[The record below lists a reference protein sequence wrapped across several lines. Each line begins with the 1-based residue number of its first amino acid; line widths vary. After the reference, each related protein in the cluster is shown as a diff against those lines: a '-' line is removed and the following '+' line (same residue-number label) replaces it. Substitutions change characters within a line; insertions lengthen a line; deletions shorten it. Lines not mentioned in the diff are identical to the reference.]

1 MTNLERIQKMD
12 LAEFKRFL
20 SLCDFNNYYPIVE
33 GKRFWSDEELDEWF
47 NKEVEE

>member
-1 MTNLERIQKMD
+1 MD

-47 NKEVEE
+47 NQDVTPPYNVRIGGK